1 VECTELV
8 EGNTILGKRR
18 LIIGKL
24 GTGIDLQAKTNLLF
38 RALARNELK
47 LALCEIHKGLP

>member
-1 VECTELV
+1 MECTELV